1 MSGFSIVFGC
11 LPEAMVTSSSL
22 LPGSSCSGSNPT
34 REQSPKETPTKLRNS
49 SAYINITGW
58 WLEPLWK
65 IWVRLLGWWH
75 SQPNGK
81 IKNVPNHQ
89 PVYNYICL
97 CLCSLVASPR
107 YLTFPQIQNKTET
120 IRGTNHPQNGC
131 FMILA
136 TKLPRINFRS

>member
-58 WLEPLWK
+58 WLEPL
-65 IWVRLLGWWH
+65 
-75 SQPNGK
+75 
-81 IKNVPNHQ
+81 
-89 PVYNYICL
+89 
-97 CLCSLVASPR
+97 
-107 YLTFPQIQNKTET
+107 
-120 IRGTNHPQNGC
+120 
-131 FMILA
+131 
-136 TKLPRINFRS
+136 